1 MTILIWI
8 LFAVSAVLIVVS
20 FIMAPSSNAFSGALV
35 GSSDLDLFKVSKE
48 RGSKKI
54 LKWIMF
60 SGGIVL
66 MITALIIRSF
76 I

>member
-8 LFAVSAVLIVVS
+8 LFAVAAILIIVS

-54 LKWIMF
+54 MKWIMF
-60 SGGIVL
+60 TGGIVM
-66 MITALIIRSF
+66 MITALIIRAV

>member
-1 MTILIWI
+1 MTALIWI
-8 LFAVSAVLIVVS
+8 LFAVSVILIIVS

-48 RGSKKI
+48 RGSKKVI
-54 LKWIMF
+54 KWIMF
-60 SGGIVL
+60 GGGIFL
-66 MITALIIRSF
+66 MITALIIRAL